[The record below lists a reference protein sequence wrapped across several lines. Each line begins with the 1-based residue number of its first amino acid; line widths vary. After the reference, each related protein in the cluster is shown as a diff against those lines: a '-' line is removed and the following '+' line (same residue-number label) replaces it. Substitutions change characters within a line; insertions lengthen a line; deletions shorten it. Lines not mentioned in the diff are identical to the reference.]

1 MLITNCIPHQ
11 AIVAISPMQAAR
23 AVRAVAAGKGRAAA
37 GLSQC
42 MTSEQAYAL
51 LDAEDSARASESR
64 ALPPPPAIPHGRR
77 SRGDRKRSEEI
88 KRDQARPSE
97 ITRPSELPIS
107 PPAAAT
113 ADALPSPPTSSIA
126 ATDAL
131 PSPPTSSI
139 AATDALPSPPTSSIA
154 AADALPSPPS
164 SSIAAA
170 DALPSPAAAASARE
184 EFGRFAEAVTAGIE
198 DLALTKGSSSRGLK

>member
-1 MLITNCIPHQ
+1 
-11 AIVAISPMQAAR
+11 MQAAR

-64 ALPPPPAIPHGRR
+64 LDLTCPALPPPPAIPHGRR

-88 KRDQARPSE
+88 KRDQAKPSE
-97 ITRPSELPIS
+97 ITRPIELPIS
-107 PPAAAT
+107 PPAAAP
-113 ADALPSPPTSSIA
+113 ADALPSPPSSSI
-126 ATDAL
+126 T
-131 PSPPTSSI
+131 
-139 AATDALPSPPTSSIA
+139 
-154 AADALPSPPS
+154 AADALPSPPSSSIAAAEALPSSPS

-184 EFGRFAEAVTAGIE
+184 EFGRLAEAVTAGIE
-198 DLALTKGSSSRGLK
+198 DLALLKGSSSRGLQ

>member
-1 MLITNCIPHQ
+1 
-11 AIVAISPMQAAR
+11 
-23 AVRAVAAGKGRAAA
+23 
-37 GLSQC
+37 

-64 ALPPPPAIPHGRR
+64 ALLPPPAIPHVRR

-97 ITRPSELPIS
+97 ITRPIELPIS
-107 PPAAAT
+107 PPAAAP
-113 ADALPSPPTSSIA
+113 ADALPSPPS
-126 ATDAL
+126 
-131 PSPPTSSI
+131 
-139 AATDALPSPPTSSIA
+139 SSIA
-154 AADALPSPPS
+154 AAEALPSSPS

-184 EFGRFAEAVTAGIE
+184 EFGRLAEAVTAGIE
-198 DLALTKGSSSRGLK
+198 DLALIKGSSSRGLQ

>member
-1 MLITNCIPHQ
+1 MLTTNCIPHQ
-11 AIVAISPMQAAR
+11 AIVAICPVQAAR
-23 AVRAVAAGKGRAAA
+23 AVRAIAAGKGRAAA

-64 ALPPPPAIPHGRR
+64 ALLPPPAIPHVRR

-97 ITRPSELPIS
+97 ITRPIELPIS
-107 PPAAAT
+107 PPAAA
-113 ADALPSPPTSSIA
+113 P
-126 ATDAL
+126 
-131 PSPPTSSI
+131 
-139 AATDALPSPPTSSIA
+139 
-154 AADALPSPPS
+154 ADALPSPPS

-170 DALPSPAAAASARE
+170 DALPSPPSSSVADADALPSPPTFSIVAADALPSSAAAASARE